1 MNSTRSPSR
10 VSKLVLG
17 LGLFASSGCV
27 TTRPKLYTQDELGRV
42 AQSCGYALGELVQ
55 EHDEPRILFV
65 FSLAA
70 ENKTDQA
77 CVYRWARPRKL
88 HVAFMAVELA
98 K

>member
-1 MNSTRSPSR
+1 MKAR
-10 VSKLVLG
+10 VLL
-17 LGLFASSGCV
+17 LPALLLATACV
-27 TTRPKLYTQDELGRV
+27 TTKPKLYTQQELGRV

-65 FSLAA
+65 FSVA
-70 ENKTDQA
+70 EENSTDQA

-98 K
+98 R

>member
-1 MNSTRSPSR
+1 MVRNARPLLLALALS
-10 VSKLVLG
+10 
-17 LGLFASSGCV
+17 ACV
-27 TTRPKLYTQDELGRV
+27 TTKPQLYTQQELGRV

>member
-1 MNSTRSPSR
+1 MRPAF
-10 VSKLVLG
+10 LLLPLLIG
-17 LGLFASSGCV
+17 GCV
-27 TTRPKLYTQDELGRV
+27 TKPKLYTQQELGRV

-65 FSLAA
+65 FSIA
-70 ENKTDQA
+70 EASKVDQN
-77 CVYRWARPRKL
+77 CVYRWARPRRL